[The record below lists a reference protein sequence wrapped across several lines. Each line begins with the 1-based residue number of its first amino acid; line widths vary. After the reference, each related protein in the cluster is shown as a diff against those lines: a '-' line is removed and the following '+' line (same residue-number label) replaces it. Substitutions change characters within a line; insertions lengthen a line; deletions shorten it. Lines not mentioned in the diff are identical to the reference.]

1 MNPQILSDIDK
12 HEIGRFSVVQVAVCI
27 QTIKFKINQKVY
39 QVDKQNDFK
48 ILQYIPSA
56 QAIGINHL
64 T

>member
-12 HEIGRFSVVQVAVCI
+12 HEIGRFSVVQVVVCI
-27 QTIKFKINQKVY
+27 QTIKLKINQKVY

-56 QAIGINHL
+56 QAIGIDHL

>member
-27 QTIKFKINQKVY
+27 QTIKFKINHKVY

-48 ILQYIPSA
+48 FCNTFQVHRLLELII
-56 QAIGINHL
+56 
-64 T
+64 